1 MKYLRYGCLSIS
13 KNILFTFI
21 MVLEVVALLVTT
33 NVTIGSANNKSVLTR
48 PFDDIVNKEGYY
60 CFFEP
65 MWETSEEAAEFYGLF
80 NKLKSATII
89 SSDQIDA
96 NKIIDDDIFFMFVWR
111 LRVGNWQKRED
122 VDNG

>member
-60 CFFEP
+60 CFLSLCGKHKKKRLNF
-65 MWETSEEAAEFYGLF
+65 MAYLISLNQQLLF
-80 NKLKSATII
+80 HQTKLAQIKS
-89 SSDQIDA
+89 
-96 NKIIDDDIFFMFVWR
+96 
-111 LRVGNWQKRED
+111 
-122 VDNG
+122 

>member
-48 PFDDIVNKEGYY
+48 PFDDIVNKEG
-60 CFFEP
+60 
-65 MWETSEEAAEFYGLF
+65 
-80 NKLKSATII
+80 
-89 SSDQIDA
+89 
-96 NKIIDDDIFFMFVWR
+96 
-111 LRVGNWQKRED
+111 
-122 VDNG
+122 

>member
-1 MKYLRYGCLSIS
+1 
-13 KNILFTFI
+13 

-65 MWETSEEAAEFYGLF
+65 MWETQEEATEFMAYLISLNQQLLF
-80 NKLKSATII
+80 HQTKLT
-89 SSDQIDA
+89 Q
-96 NKIIDDDIFFMFVWR
+96 NKICR
-111 LRVGNWQKRED
+111 
-122 VDNG
+122 